1 MFTEEYPLAE
11 LLFFENILILVYV
24 YKTLSNTVH
33 EVKFFAEE
41 VQNVHRG
48 VSPGG
53 TFYSPRRICCP
64 IFTEEFQNIPR
75 GEYDAK
81 FSPRSTKFP
90 PSLLGGKK
98 FFTELLLTDCVR
110 QGLSR
115 NMMFW

>member
-53 TFYSPRRICCP
+53 TFV
-64 IFTEEFQNIPR
+64 
-75 GEYDAK
+75 
-81 FSPRSTKFP
+81 
-90 PSLLGGKK
+90 L
-98 FFTELLLTDCVR
+98 
-110 QGLSR
+110 
-115 NMMFW
+115 